1 MTLSDS
7 RARRSKLLGN
17 ASPTNSSSSASMAMS
32 QATSHGWRST
42 EYSMNGWRNMQWNRQ
57 WMTSRTTSFG
67 ESLKRATTY
76 SGS

>member
-1 MTLSDS
+1 
-7 RARRSKLLGN
+7 
-17 ASPTNSSSSASMAMS
+17 MAMS
-32 QATSHGWRST
+32 QATSQGWRST
-42 EYSMNGWRNMQWNRQ
+42 EYSMNGCRNMQWNRQ